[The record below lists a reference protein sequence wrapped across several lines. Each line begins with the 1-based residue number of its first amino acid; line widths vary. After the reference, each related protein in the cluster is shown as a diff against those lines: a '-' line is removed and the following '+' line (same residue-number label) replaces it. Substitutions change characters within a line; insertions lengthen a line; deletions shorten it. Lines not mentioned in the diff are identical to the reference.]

1 MSHRFIAAEFK
12 GLAREFRRRVEAA
25 DSVYGVAL
33 NKIVRPLEA
42 RLARKPKLRDGTMI
56 DVARALQAIN
66 HPFRFRLSIDT
77 PKRGHLHIVDWMI
90 STSTDREEGWD
101 DFEKTTCIL
110 KVDITTLGGVRVKT
124 KPIATISGHALAR
137 WFQRSGSRDQAK
149 LLADLTH
156 LVHGREPRRP
166 CGMPRLRLCPLALEG
181 ARKE

>member
-77 PKRGHLHIVDWMI
+77 PKRGHAAQIGKQLGKIAA
-90 STSTDREEGWD
+90 DRTAADQPGEVGN
-101 DFEKTTCIL
+101 
-110 KVDITTLGGVRVKT
+110 GG
-124 KPIATISGHALAR
+124 H
-137 WFQRSGSRDQAK
+137 
-149 LLADLTH
+149 
-156 LVHGREPRRP
+156 
-166 CGMPRLRLCPLALEG
+166 
-181 ARKE
+181 